1 MRPSTGPA
9 ARTHN
14 SRIARQQAVA
24 ARMAPQD
31 ASPMR
36 LYSAMADV
44 APFLFIV
51 FQRGELLAVFQFHG
65 ARVLGKRS
73 SPAAFRVLFS
83 FRCTG
88 PLYLPVPVCSWK
100 HLETRRGVLLTRLDN
115 DNERMKTQR

>member
-51 FQRGELLAVFQFHG
+51 FQYGELLAVFQFHG

-73 SPAAFRVLFS
+73 SPAAFRVLFPS
-83 FRCTG
+83 AAGIYCNQ
-88 PLYLPVPVCSWK
+88 
-100 HLETRRGVLLTRLDN
+100 RRLALQDRW
-115 DNERMKTQR
+115 

>member
-1 MRPSTGPA
+1 MFATRVFWRKTSKMLLSTGPA
-9 ARTHN
+9 ARTRN
-14 SRIARQQAVA
+14 SRIARQPVVA

-44 APFLFIV
+44 TPFLFIV

-73 SPAAFRVLFS
+73 SPAAFRVLFPS
-83 FRCTG
+83 AARI
-88 PLYLPVPVCSWK
+88 YRNQ
-100 HLETRRGVLLTRLDN
+100 RRLALQDRW
-115 DNERMKTQR
+115 

>member
-1 MRPSTGPA
+1 
-9 ARTHN
+9 
-14 SRIARQQAVA
+14 
-24 ARMAPQD
+24 MAPQD

>member
-51 FQRGELLAVFQFHG
+51 FNMANSSRSFSSMAHESSASVHPRRPFQSF
-65 ARVLGKRS
+65 V
-73 SPAAFRVLFS
+73 S
-83 FRCTG
+83 FRRTD
-88 PLYLPVPVCSWK
+88 LLQSK
-100 HLETRRGVLLTRLDN
+100 AFGVARP
-115 DNERMKTQR
+115 